1 MPRMGKTEGDWN
13 GLKLGLLKT
22 VRPNSFS
29 TLIPAACN
37 FKNNALDWDI
47 FVCLRSLI
55 LSLTCNFFVYFK
67 LHSDWGRVIGK
78 IKQNELDSCD
88 TAPLT
93 NNFFATTVSFCD
105 VWFCLQLSL
114 LFATPR
120 FNSLL
125 GSHVMVLRNFLCWLC
140 SNLASF
146 PSSCCLL
153 IPKYLKSVVQFK
165 KPPSSPR
172 WNDHSTIY
180 NRYGVIL

>member
-93 NNFFATTVSFCD
+93 NTFFATTINCQFLRCLVLLTIIAFIWNTAIQLTARVSCYGVTQFS
-105 VWFCLQLSL
+105 VLTLQQFSQLSL
-114 LFATPR
+114 FMLFIDSKV
-120 FNSLL
+120 FKI
-125 GSHVMVLRNFLCWLC
+125 C
-140 SNLASF
+140 S
-146 PSSCCLL
+146 P
-153 IPKYLKSVVQFK
+153 V
-165 KPPSSPR
+165 
-172 WNDHSTIY
+172 
-180 NRYGVIL
+180 